1 MTTGRIN
8 QVTILSAVTPRAAAD
23 PAEQGQSSSLRG
35 GRPRATRGSQVPGAR
50 LHRVLTAPSNCPHC
64 VPQGAVRGTTARA
77 PGAVRGVSHA
87 TLRRRL
93 PSAGHA
99 RSGYRPKLAP
109 KCLVENGGHRPVI
122 HRLLRYWRLSPPDFR
137 TPSASSRPSQARLS
151 CLRCCASLGP
161 TVTARSLISRPAR
174 RRWHFN

>member
-8 QVTILSAVTPRAAAD
+8 QVTILSRSPREA
-23 PAEQGQSSSLRG
+23 PANRPQSGRQSSVRG
-35 GRPRATRGSQVPGAR
+35 GSPESDPRCRSPEPELQQVPTAR
-50 LHRVLTAPSNCPHC
+50 SNCPHC
-64 VPQGAVRGTTARA
+64 VPQGLVRGAR
-77 PGAVRGVSHA
+77 RLRRVSHA

-93 PSAGHA
+93 LSAGHA

-109 KCLVENGGHRPVI
+109 KCLAENGGHRPVI

-137 TPSASSRPSQARLS
+137 TPSAIPRPSQAGVSNLG
-151 CLRCCASLGP
+151 CCASLGP

-174 RRWHFN
+174 RRWRIN